1 MRAATVAPKGALP
14 KLKLNLPPPKSPFRA
29 YLPTSPCPSQCPCPS
44 PAAPVRQRE
53 KTQPLEKTEERLP
66 ELDSAART
74 AVLLAPPPSASA
86 SPMPAPAATPTRHI
100 DPQLAAE
107 LVEKAAFWGDGTRG
121 VARLRFTGRARS
133 GLANATIT
141 LEHDGDATHLRVEG
155 VDDGDLERLRERL
168 ASRGVTISGET

>member
-1 MRAATVAPKGALP
+1 
-14 KLKLNLPPPKSPFRA
+14 
-29 YLPTSPCPSQCPCPS
+29 
-44 PAAPVRQRE
+44 
-53 KTQPLEKTEERLP
+53 
-66 ELDSAART
+66 
-74 AVLLAPPPSASA
+74 VLLAPPPSAS
-86 SPMPAPAATPTRHI
+86 PTPTTPKAATPTQQHI